1 MKQLSRAKGGSWNV
15 IDLPPPAGRLHINCC
30 TRCMHVLLV
39 LNELLLEVSRW
50 VGADLLAG

>member
-1 MKQLSRAKGGSWNV
+1 VKQLSRAKGGSWNV

-39 LNELLLEVSRW
+39 LNELLLEASRW
-50 VGADLLAG
+50 VGADLWAG